1 MKSIKE
7 WLAENDV
14 SKIALRNVLGGS
26 SVTVD
31 PRLRT
36 MLKPKLDQIIKEFED
51 EDPLTLLRE
60 IIVVSAAVLG
70 DIKGMRFSTDKI
82 LNIVKDIEN
91 SEQEEK

>member
-1 MKSIKE
+1 MKSIRE
-7 WLAENDV
+7 WLEENDV

-36 MLKPKLDQIIKEFED
+36 MLKPKLDQIIKEFEE

-91 SEQEEK
+91 SESEEK

>member
-7 WLAENDV
+7 WLEENDV
-14 SKIALRNVLGGS
+14 TKIALRNVLGGS

-31 PRLRT
+31 ARLRT
-36 MLKPKLDQIIKEFED
+36 MLKPKLDQIIKEFEE

-70 DIKGMRFSTDKI
+70 DIKGQRFSTDKI
-82 LNIVKDIEN
+82 LNIVQNIKD
-91 SEQEEK
+91 SETEDK

>member
-7 WLAENDV
+7 WLQENDV

-36 MLKPKLDQIIKEFED
+36 MLKPKLDQIIKEFEE

-60 IIVVSAAVLG
+60 
-70 DIKGMRFSTDKI
+70 T
-82 LNIVKDIEN
+82 
-91 SEQEEK
+91 